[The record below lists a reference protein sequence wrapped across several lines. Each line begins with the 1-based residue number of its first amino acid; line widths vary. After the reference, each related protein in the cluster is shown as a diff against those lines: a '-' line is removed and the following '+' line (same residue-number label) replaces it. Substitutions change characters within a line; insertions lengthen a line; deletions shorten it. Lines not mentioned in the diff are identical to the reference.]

1 MSGTGRLQRFER
13 KLERA
18 IVGTFAKAFRAEV
31 QPVEIASAVRRA
43 MDDRA
48 TAMTKG
54 RTFVPNRYTVE
65 LSQTDYERLT
75 AYAADVEAE
84 LRAAAEEHADSQRYT
99 LKGAVSLQFALG
111 PQLETGIF
119 RIHPGGI
126 GTDKADRS
134 PAQDAPPASAVKPG
148 EVVKSPAAVRPGEPV
163 KPAAALRSAAAVGEV
178 WDGHSAAPLERA
190 GDKRRG
196 EVGDH
201 GEVAVP
207 ASAPSGGHRDDWV
220 GATRLPGAGVVAR
233 EDWVADHDGRDDPTF
248 GPSYGESYRP
258 PGVRRSGD
266 RPVAPVPPGWPGAA
280 EESGELPAQAVSR
293 PVRPPSPPRE
303 ERRQEPR
310 HDWRHESPRQESP
323 MRQVRPSA
331 RPYLEIDGE
340 RYPLLGPMTVV
351 GRDTIAG
358 VVLEDA
364 NASRRHCEIRV
375 TSDGPHLV
383 ANVRDLGSTNGTHVN
398 GARITSQRL
407 HDGDEIVIG
416 QTTMVFHAG
425 PR

>member
-134 PAQDAPPASAVKPG
+134 PAQDAAV
-148 EVVKSPAAVRPGEPV
+148 V
-163 KPAAALRSAAAVGEV
+163 
-178 WDGHSAAPLERA
+178 
-190 GDKRRG
+190 
-196 EVGDH
+196 
-201 GEVAVP
+201 
-207 ASAPSGGHRDDWV
+207 
-220 GATRLPGAGVVAR
+220 
-233 EDWVADHDGRDDPTF
+233 
-248 GPSYGESYRP
+248 
-258 PGVRRSGD
+258 
-266 RPVAPVPPGWPGAA
+266 
-280 EESGELPAQAVSR
+280 AVSR
-293 PVRPPSPPRE
+293 ARSRRPQPSSQAKPNPPRHSG
-303 ERRQEPR
+303 RRL
-310 HDWRHESPRQESP
+310 
-323 MRQVRPSA
+323 PSA
-331 RPYLEIDGE
+331 RADEQSPAP
-340 RYPLLGPMTVV
+340 RAR
-351 GRDTIAG
+351 GR
-358 VVLEDA
+358 
-364 NASRRHCEIRV
+364 
-375 TSDGPHLV
+375 
-383 ANVRDLGSTNGTHVN
+383 
-398 GARITSQRL
+398 
-407 HDGDEIVIG
+407 
-416 QTTMVFHAG
+416 
-425 PR
+425 